1 MQIVKIT
8 QAAIFTEAVTCA
20 MINELAVMV
29 GMTEAQIAA
38 AAKQDLKGGSKTV
51 NKLSCAKLRTIVGK
65 KLHDSVDFGD
75 AFANGGLEVE
85 FACLPDL
92 EPEVD
97 ISKAGANKST
107 AAGNRSRAAGKFA
120 GAYHINAK
128 GKATLAAVQSND
140 PGRWEIVQHILACS
154 TVESFLKASPAKA
167 VKKVGSLTTAST
179 EFNYAVR
186 SGWVVPGVA
195 A

>member
-8 QAAIFTEAVTCA
+8 QSAIFTEAVTCA
-20 MINELAVMV
+20 MIIELAAMV
-29 GMTEAQIAA
+29 GMTEEQINKAG
-38 AAKQDLKGGSKTV
+38 QQELKGGSKTV

-65 KLHDSVDFGD
+65 KLHDSPDFGES
-75 AFANGGLEVE
+75 FANGGIEVE
-85 FACLPDL
+85 FTCLPDL
-92 EPEVD
+92 EPEAD
-97 ISKAGANKST
+97 ISQAGKNKST
-107 AAGNRSRAAGKFA
+107 ATGQRSRAAGKFT

-128 GKATLAAVQSND
+128 GKATLANVQATD